1 MLLRDRAPARSSLPH
16 CLDRDR
22 ELQERRVKFLEER
35 VRQDE
40 GDRGGGTEDDAAGGL
55 ELEEPLERGRGWK
68 CRSSVRR
75 ERVKQLVR

>member
-1 MLLRDRAPARSSLPH
+1 MVLRGRASARIRLPH
-16 CLDRDR
+16 CFDRDR
-22 ELQERRVKFLEER
+22 ELQERRAKFLEER

-40 GDRGGGTEDDAAGGL
+40 GDRGGRTEDDAGGL